1 MLVPRSGE
9 KRDEGMLTDT
19 RTGQGRW
26 RRHRRAIDIV
36 VSSSRRVFIHKLR
49 FVEALLR
56 DFIIVYANTA
66 RRSAASVDAFEKG
79 IRVVDFEVGPLCL
92 NVTEELKLWTGRRDA
107 GVAVEDR
114 ASQRVEQEGP
124 AILAATA
131 PFVTRGAASTGKLWG
146 SGRLESLLGI
156 AAAGSGGVGG

>member
-1 MLVPRSGE
+1 MR
-9 KRDEGMLTDT
+9 LTDT
-19 RTGQGRW
+19 RTSQGRW
-26 RRHRRAIDIV
+26 WRHRRAVDIIV
-36 VSSSRRVFIHKLR
+36 RSSRRVFIHVLG
-49 FVEALLR
+49 FVEALLG
-56 DFIIVYANTA
+56 DLVIVHAHTTG
-66 RRSAASVDAFEKG
+66 RRAASVDAFEKG
-79 IRVVDFEVGPLCL
+79 IRVVDFEVGSLRL

-146 SGRLESLLGI
+146 GGRLESLLGI
-156 AAAGSGGVGG
+156 AAACSGGVGG